1 MSASNNKRTKV
12 RVIIGLIIGLI
23 ILCVAVSSITSS
35 LLSHQADWKNHDD
48 VDGHN
53 WLHQELNLTTEEA
66 AAVDEFEPEFRR
78 QRAALQAEFHA
89 RIEELRKEIT
99 TSDEFSDRAK
109 QMIHEL
115 HIIHGQL
122 QELSIHHYYQM
133 MHVLPT
139 DKQARL
145 RDIAAKAL
153 SVPQ

>member
-1 MSASNNKRTKV
+1 MSVSSNKRNKIWMITGLV
-12 RVIIGLIIGLI
+12 FGLILVCI
-23 ILCVAVSSITSS
+23 AVSSITSK
-35 LLSHQADWKNHDD
+35 LLTGQHDWQQHDHA
-48 VDGHN
+48 DGHQ
-53 WLHQELNLTTEEA
+53 WLHKELNLTPEEA
-66 AAVDEFEPEFRR
+66 EAVDEFEPEYRQ
-78 QRAALQAEFHA
+78 QRAALQAQFQAKVEQ
-89 RIEELRKEIT
+89 LRKEIT

-115 HIIHGQL
+115 HIVHGQL

-133 MHVLPT
+133 MHVLPA